1 MTMTLQ
7 IDVQWRS
14 EVFMIGGVGIDIN
27 AYLSA
32 CVIVV
37 QVHQRPGRDVR
48 LLDLLPGV
56 DEGLSK
62 GASVGDVVRAAS
74 PLEPVG

>member
-37 QVHQRPGRDVR
+37 
-48 LLDLLPGV
+48 
-56 DEGLSK
+56 
-62 GASVGDVVRAAS
+62 
-74 PLEPVG
+74 